1 MKDKDRDELR
11 NEINSLINGDLDE
24 KGFPNAP
31 SIQVAPFDADKV
43 NKTSLHKAQNIVLSC
58 LKLYF
63 NEKIIEK
70 NEFMKAK
77 ASITTSNIFTLM
89 KQIKVAE
96 HFIDKIVADIDN
108 GNLNPRIF
116 EVASG
121 IQTNIVDMLKNMQMH
136 VISMQEEY
144 KRLQSE
150 MPKSELIEKDILK
163 IGPVDNGK
171 IFTNAKS
178 LLQNL
183 NEEE

>member
-1 MKDKDRDELR
+1 MKDKDRDDLR
-11 NEINSLINGDLDE
+11 NEINSLINGDLGSD
-24 KGFPNAP
+24 KFPDAP
-31 SIQVAPFDADKV
+31 SIQVAAFDAQSV
-43 NKTSLHKAQNIVLSC
+43 NKTSLQKAQNIVLSC

-77 ASITTSNIFTLM
+77 ASITTSNIFTLL

-150 MPKSELIEKDILK
+150 MPKSELIERDVIKLES
-163 IGPVDNGK
+163 PDNGK
-171 IFTNAKS
+171 IFTNSKS